1 MIVTFK
7 FWDEDDYEEEIFSIL
22 ARVWNIISLAG
33 KRDRFNY
40 KLFLISFL
48 GENEY
53 FKRLNDLESQMYVK
67 FQELRVDVC
76 TFTLI
81 FISYYK

>member
-53 FKRLNDLESQMYVK
+53 FKRLNDLEIVANVRK
-67 FQELRVDVC
+67 
-76 TFTLI
+76 
-81 FISYYK
+81 ISGVEGRRLYLHVNIY

>member
-53 FKRLNDLESQMYVK
+53 FKRLNDLEIVANVRKILGVEGRLLYLHVN
-67 FQELRVDVC
+67 
-76 TFTLI
+76 I
-81 FISYYK
+81 Y